1 MGKRWFCPK
10 NSPQV
15 VKNAFS
21 WGLQKLCD
29 SMHQIYLVFF
39 IGQIIRNLDRIC
51 QLVKCRCDF
60 SEYSISSPTKRIFLP
75 KLDPPKEVLIFPM
88 QNHEYH
94 QQNMHGAKFC
104 TKIYANGK
112 KSQVNI
118 TWRSRLPTQTAST
131 SSLAASRARTQ
142 PTRSPHVARALPALT
157 SLRITVDGLY
167 CTPTENLS
175 RFCKIFIIFRINCF
189 PVWNN

>member
-1 MGKRWFCPK
+1 
-10 NSPQV
+10 
-15 VKNAFS
+15 
-21 WGLQKLCD
+21 
-29 SMHQIYLVFF
+29 
-39 IGQIIRNLDRIC
+39 
-51 QLVKCRCDF
+51 
-60 SEYSISSPTKRIFLP
+60 
-75 KLDPPKEVLIFPM
+75 
-88 QNHEYH
+88 
-94 QQNMHGAKFC
+94 MHGAKFC

-131 SSLAASRARTQ
+131 SSSAASRARTQ
-142 PTRSPHVARALPALT
+142 PARRPYVARALPALT